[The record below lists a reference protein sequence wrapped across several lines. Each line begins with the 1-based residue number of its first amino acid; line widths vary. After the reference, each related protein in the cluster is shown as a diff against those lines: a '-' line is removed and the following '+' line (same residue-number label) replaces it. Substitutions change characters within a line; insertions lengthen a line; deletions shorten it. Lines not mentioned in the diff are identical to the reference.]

1 MIRILAAAAVFI
13 PLAASPAFSD
23 FNPPKLIVFAILS
36 LVGLI
41 WLWGPDRRCAIAAR
55 EVWAAGL
62 AIGGLLFFASM
73 LGSAHSGGLA
83 FDGLR
88 DLGGLGLAFGLAF
101 MASRVPLT
109 KSDRATFSSSPSF
122 LIFAGAFAPL
132 AILLAQA
139 LLDLG
144 INPLGLPH
152 RSGVFSSTLGNS
164 GFAGELAVLAIP
176 FLSLL
181 PRQIAASRARALTI
195 AGSLA
200 GILAVIWMSESRAAM
215 VAAVLVTAFL
225 LMTRRRASPGTN
237 STTTG
242 LTKPWLA
249 LGLAGLLLSIG
260 ATLIFLQ
267 QTPEAPAS
275 PLKRLSS
282 LAHLDRGT
290 NLVRVELA
298 KDSVEMFKDHPWF
311 GVGGASFVNHHG
323 FYRSAPEW
331 STSGLRSQ
339 VLAPHCEPLR
349 VLTEYGLIAALAVMA
364 GLFFLLKALLKGLRA
379 GDEDRRARA
388 RAGIAALLGISCTG
402 LFWFSFQVPSSLA
415 LAAIAIGLGLG
426 RNQAEGLA
434 KAGDTRLRVAM
445 SLLMIASASVG
456 LAVGLADLKATSSR
470 DELEA
475 IKAEIRERAKNQG
488 PLPTEAIRRLGLEA
502 QSIFPRLDDWRLST
516 PVRYRLLLALAD
528 ISEERQRLEYAARR
542 LTGSAEANRRTTA
555 AIGLASSAL
564 PRQTAVL
571 AALEKAHARA
581 PGHIGT
587 LQLLAETE
595 LRMSRKPEAIGRLED
610 ILARNSDVPL
620 LRPLLAVPFRDEK
633 VQLYAQAAEHYRA
646 EVDHYPTAPES
657 DSSWRGLAECLGAQ
671 RKLEEAVVAVA
682 RWNSALGESPQRWAV
697 AGAIALHYGETPSS
711 LGRFRDHQASDHEQ
725 RAFSLKADSSRGL
738 KPHARRVE
746 LLAQLGRHPE
756 NVAALDALQGVLK
769 DLMSKAR
776 GSIRDDLESERQRAL
791 SRTKVLYAYD
801 HFKAGNDRLV
811 RISLRQARLLNPRQG
826 DAYLLDLIQQTRKKN
841 WGIAVQVA
849 ESWFQ
854 QGFRDFEGLRSMGGL
869 EDFWLCP
876 EWDRWRKERH

>member
-23 FNPPKLIVFAILS
+23 FNPPKLVVFAIIVLCG
-36 LVGLI
+36 LV
-41 WLWGPDRRCAIAAR
+41 WLWARDRRTSISSR
-55 EVWAAGL
+55 EPWAAGL
-62 AIGGLLFFASM
+62 AVGGVLLFTSM
-73 LGSAHSGGLA
+73 LGSARSGGLA

-88 DLGGLGLAFGLAF
+88 DLGGLGLAFSLAF
-101 MASRVPLT
+101 MASRVPQL
-109 KSDRATFSSSPSF
+109 KSASATFTASSSL
-122 LIFAGAFAPL
+122 LIFLGAYAPV

-144 INPLGLPH
+144 INPFDLPH

-181 PRQIAASRARALTI
+181 PQQIAAGRARATAI

-215 VAAVLVTAFL
+215 VAAVIVTAFL
-225 LMTRRRASPGTN
+225 FLTRRRTKPRADASK
-237 STTTG
+237 TG
-242 LTKPWLA
+242 VAKPWLV
-249 LGLAGLLLSIG
+249 LGFAGLLIAIG
-260 ATLIFLQ
+260 ATLVVLQ
-267 QTPEAPAS
+267 QTSKAPAS

-298 KDSVEMFKDHPWF
+298 KDSVEMFRGHPWF

-323 FYRSAPEW
+323 FYRSAAEW

-349 VLTEYGLIAALAVMA
+349 LLAEYGLIAALAVLA
-364 GLFFLLKALLKGLRA
+364 GLFFLLRALLEGFRA

-402 LFWFSFQVPSSLA
+402 LFWFSFQVPSTLA

-426 RNQAEGLA
+426 RHPAEGLA
-434 KAGDTRLRVAM
+434 KAGDTGFRVAM
-445 SLLMIASASVG
+445 SLLMMASASVG
-456 LAVGLADLKATSSR
+456 LAVALADLKATSSR

-475 IKAEIRERAKNQG
+475 IKAEIRERAKSQG

-502 QSIFPRLDDWRLST
+502 QSIFSRLDDWRLST

-528 ISEERQRLEYAARR
+528 ISEERQRLEYAARS
-542 LTGSAEANRRTTA
+542 LTGSAEANRRTAA

-564 PRQTAVL
+564 PRQSAVL

-595 LRMSRKPEAIGRLED
+595 LRMGRKPEAIGRLED
-610 ILARNSDVPL
+610 MLARNPDVPL
-620 LRPLLAVPFRDEK
+620 LRPLLAVPFRDPK
-633 VQLYAQAAEHYRA
+633 VQLYAEAAEHYRA

-671 RKLEEAVVAVA
+671 RRLEEAVVAVA
-682 RWNSALGESPQRWAV
+682 RWNRALGENPQRWAV
-697 AGAIALHYGETPSS
+697 AGAISLHYGETPSS
-711 LGRFRDHQASDHEQ
+711 LGRFRDHQASDDEQ
-725 RAFSLKADSSRGL
+725 LAFSLRADSSRGL

-756 NVAALDALQGVLK
+756 NIAALDALQGVLK

-791 SRTKVLYAYD
+791 SRAKVLYAYD
-801 HFKAGNDRLV
+801 HFEAGNDRLV

-826 DAYLLDLIQQTRKKN
+826 DAYLLDLIQQARKKN

-854 QGFRDFEGLRSMGGL
+854 QGFRDFEGLRSMAGL

-876 EWDRWRKERH
+876 EWDRWRKERL